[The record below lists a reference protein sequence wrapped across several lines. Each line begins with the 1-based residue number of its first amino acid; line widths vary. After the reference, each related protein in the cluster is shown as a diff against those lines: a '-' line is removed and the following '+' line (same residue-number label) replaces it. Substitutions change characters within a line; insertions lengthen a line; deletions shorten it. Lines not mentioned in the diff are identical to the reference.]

1 MEGLRRQ
8 KFVALGVVE
17 VEVVVVVREDDEV
30 DRVLLCD
37 VALEDWVLLE
47 VLDTVFAGSLES
59 VELDDVAVLD
69 VGREEE
75 EVDVTTTVEAVELSE
90 ELLLERVVGFV
101 LEAILDKLEVVA
113 VSTDV
118 VLPEDDGN
126 VLGVCDTR
134 DDDEVSCVDD
144 CDVDDEEITEDETPP
159 QEELP
164 LGPDEIKE

>member
-1 MEGLRRQ
+1 MI
-8 KFVALGVVE
+8 E

-47 VLDTVFAGSLES
+47 VLDIVFAGSLES
-59 VELDDVAVLD
+59 DELDDVAVLD
-69 VGREEE
+69 VEREEE

-101 LEAILDKLEVVA
+101 LEAILNELEVVA

-118 VLPEDDGN
+118 VLSEDDGN
-126 VLGVCDTR
+126 ELGVCDTR
-134 DDDEVSCVDD
+134 VDDEVSCVDD